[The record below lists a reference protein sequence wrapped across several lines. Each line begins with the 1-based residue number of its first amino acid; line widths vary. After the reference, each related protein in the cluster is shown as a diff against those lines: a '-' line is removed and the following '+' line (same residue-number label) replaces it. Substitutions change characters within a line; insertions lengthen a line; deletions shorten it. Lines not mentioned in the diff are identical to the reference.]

1 VRKHRA
7 VPGAPRW
14 RPQAPG
20 GARCAAMA
28 SASTGRCPVRDGIG
42 AVDRTIGAEN
52 PHHGTPGSR
61 IGTEPRKPD
70 AAGMRAQRST
80 HQSQS
85 NNFAARIGR
94 WSVQHRRRAILGW
107 LAFVFVSIAVGF
119 SLVPQKNLEN
129 GEGMPGESGKAGQVL
144 KDAYPDEAAEQVLV
158 QSKTLTASDAQFKAA
173 VADLAQRLEGTKGV
187 SEVVDPYEAGSGQ
200 ISKDGHSAL
209 VTFSLPG
216 DQKTTEKAV
225 VQSLAAVDTAAKA
238 HPELRIAETGDA
250 SINKATKD
258 KSNDELGS
266 SMFMSLGLT
275 LIILLFTFG
284 ALVAAGIPVL
294 LGLTA
299 VLATLGLLGPV
310 SQIAPVDASVMH
322 VVLLVGMAVG
332 VDYSLFYVKRAR
344 EEREAGRETNAAI
357 EAAAATSGRAVVIS
371 GFTVMVAMAGMY
383 LGGIS
388 NFASFATGT
397 IMVVAVAVLG
407 SLTVLP
413 ATLSKLGDRIEKG
426 RVPLLGRLRSRIG
439 GVGLWSR
446 VLDVVLRRPLVSAV
460 VAAGVLVA
468 LALPTLGMETSLG
481 GTDDTSRDLP
491 VMQTYDRIQAAFPS
505 EGSAEMVV
513 IKADDA
519 TSPEVVSGIRALEA
533 EAAARPGLFE
543 GQPSVE
549 LSADKSVASVT
560 LPTTGNGTDELSNKA
575 VDALRGD
582 IVPSTVGSVDG
593 VEAYT
598 TGEAAAT
605 GDFNDAMIGH
615 LPYVFAFV
623 LSAAFLLLLVTFRSI
638 VIPLK
643 AIALNMLS
651 VGAAYGL
658 LTLVFQNGL
667 GESLGLGSGPI
678 AAWLPLFLFVI
689 LFGLSMDYHVFIL
702 TRVREAF
709 DRGMSTGDAVAH
721 GIKSTAGVVT
731 SAAIVMVAVFSM
743 FALSSELQMQ
753 QMGIGLAAAVLIDA
767 TIIRGVLLPATM
779 KLLGDW
785 NWWLPRKLN
794 WLPNLETEPEVQ
806 PTYG

>member
-1 VRKHRA
+1 
-7 VPGAPRW
+7 
-14 RPQAPG
+14 
-20 GARCAAMA
+20 M
-28 SASTGRCPVRDGIG
+28 
-42 AVDRTIGAEN
+42 RT
-52 PHHGTPGSR
+52 R
-61 IGTEPRKPD
+61 
-70 AAGMRAQRST
+70 RST
-80 HQSQS
+80 HTDQT
-85 NNFAARIGR
+85 NLNLAARVGR
-94 WSVQHRRRAILGW
+94 WSVQHRRKAILGW
-107 LAFVFVSIAVGF
+107 LAFVFVALVVGF
-119 SLVPQKNLEN
+119 NMVPQNNLEQ
-129 GEGMPGESGKAGQVL
+129 GEGMPGESGKAGQIL
-144 KDAYPDEAAEQVLV
+144 KDAYPDKAGEQVLV
-158 QSKTLTASDAQFKAA
+158 QSKTLEASDSQFKAA
-173 VADLAQRLEGTKGV
+173 VADVTQRLERTDGV
-187 SEVVDPYEAGSGQ
+187 GKVDPAVV
-200 ISKDGHSAL
+200 SKDGHSAL
-209 VTFSLPG
+209 VAFELPG
-216 DQKTTEKAV
+216 KSDVTEKSV
-225 VQSLAAVDTAAKA
+225 VNSLAAVHAAQKA
-238 HPELRIAETGDA
+238 HPELRIDESGDA
-250 SINKATKD
+250 SISKAELD
-258 KSNDELGS
+258 KSNKEMAG

-310 SQIAPVDASVMH
+310 SQLAPVDASVMH

-332 VDYSLFYVKRAR
+332 VDYSLFYVKRER
-344 EEREAGRETNAAI
+344 EERAAGRDANAAI
-357 EAAAATSGRAVVIS
+357 EAAAATSGRAIVIS

-383 LGGIS
+383 MGGIS

-413 ATLSKLGDRIEKG
+413 ATLSKLGHRIEKG
-426 RVPLLGRLRSRIG
+426 RVPFLGRLRNRAG
-439 GVGLWSR
+439 GVGIWTR
-446 VLDVVLRRPLVSAV
+446 ILDRVLRRPLLSAI

-468 LALPTLGMETSLG
+468 LTIPVLGMQTSLG
-481 GTDDTSRDLP
+481 GTDDTSRDLK
-491 VMQTYDRIQAAFPS
+491 VMRTYDRIQAAFPS

-519 TSPEVVSGIRALEA
+519 TSPQVASGIKALESD
-533 EAAARPGLFE
+533 AAARPALFE
-543 GQPSVE
+543 GRPSLE
-549 LSADKSVASVT
+549 LSADKSVAIVT
-560 LPTTGNGTDELSNKA
+560 LPTTGDGTDDLSNKA
-575 VDALRGD
+575 VDALRDD
-582 IVPSTVGSVDG
+582 IVPGTVGKVDG

-623 LSAAFLLLLVTFRSI
+623 LTAAFLLLLVTFRSI

-643 AIALNMLS
+643 AIVLNMLS
-651 VGAAYGL
+651 VGSAYGL

-667 GESLGLGSGPI
+667 GEALGLGSGPI

-709 DRGMSTGDAVAH
+709 DRGMSTEDAVAH

-743 FALSSELQMQ
+743 FAMSSELQMQ

-779 KLLGDW
+779 TLLGDL
-785 NWWLPRKLN
+785 NWYLPRKLR
-794 WLPNLETEPEVQ
+794 WLPQVTVEPEVQ
-806 PTYG
+806 PAYG

>member
-1 VRKHRA
+1 
-7 VPGAPRW
+7 
-14 RPQAPG
+14 
-20 GARCAAMA
+20 M
-28 SASTGRCPVRDGIG
+28 
-42 AVDRTIGAEN
+42 RT
-52 PHHGTPGSR
+52 
-61 IGTEPRKPD
+61 
-70 AAGMRAQRST
+70 QRNT
-80 HQSQS
+80 TKSQT
-85 NNFAARIGR
+85 NHNLAARVGR
-94 WSVQHRRRAILGW
+94 WSVQHRRKAILGW
-107 LAFVFVSIAVGF
+107 LAFVFISLVVGF
-119 SLVPQKNLEN
+119 NLVPQKNLEN
-129 GEGMPGESGKAGQVL
+129 GEGMPGESGKASEVL
-144 KDAYPDEAAEQVLV
+144 KGAYPDESGEQVLV
-158 QSKTLTASDAQFKAA
+158 QSKQLRASDSQFKAA
-173 VADLAQRLEGTKGV
+173 VADVTQRLEGTKGV
-187 SEVVDPYEAGSGQ
+187 SEVVSPYESGSGQ

-209 VTFSLPG
+209 VTFTLPG
-216 DQKTTEKAV
+216 DQKTTEKSV
-225 VQSLAAVDTAAKA
+225 VSSLAAVDAAAKA
-238 HPELRIAETGDA
+238 HPELRIEESGDA

-258 KSNDELGS
+258 KSNEEMGS

-275 LIILLFTFG
+275 LIILMFTFG

-310 SQIAPVDASVMH
+310 SQLAPVDAQVMH

-344 EEREAGRETNAAI
+344 EEREAGRETGAAI

-426 RVPLLGRLRSRIG
+426 RVPFLGRLRNRTG
-439 GVGLWSR
+439 GVGIWSR
-446 VLDVVLRRPLVSAV
+446 VLDRVLRRPLLSAI

-468 LALPTLGMETSLG
+468 LTIPVLGMETSLG
-481 GTDDTSRDLP
+481 GTDDTSRDIP
-491 VMQTYDRIQAAFPS
+491 EMQTYDRIQAAFPS
-505 EGSAEMVV
+505 EGSSEMVV

-519 TSPEVVSGIRALEA
+519 TSPEVASGIKALES
-533 EAAARPGLFE
+533 EATARPALFE
-543 GQPSVE
+543 GKPSFE
-549 LSADKSVASVT
+549 LSADKSVAIVT
-560 LPTTGNGTDELSNKA
+560 LPTVGDGTDDLSNKA
-575 VDALRGD
+575 VDALRDD
-582 IVPSTVGSVDG
+582 IVPSTVGTVDG

-643 AIALNMLS
+643 AIVLNMLS
-651 VGAAYGL
+651 VGSAYGL
-658 LTLVFQNGL
+658 LTLVFQHGL

-709 DRGMSTGDAVAH
+709 DRGLSTGDAVAE

-743 FALSSELQMQ
+743 FAMSSELQMQ

-785 NWWLPRKLN
+785 NWYLPSKLGWLPKV
-794 WLPNLETEPEVQ
+794 TVEPEVQ
-806 PTYG
+806 PAAA

>member
-1 VRKHRA
+1 MGR
-7 VPGAPRW
+7 GAAKAEA
-14 RPQAPG
+14 APM
-20 GARCAAMA
+20 RTQ
-28 SASTGRCPVRDGIG
+28 SST
-42 AVDRTIGAEN
+42 
-52 PHHGTPGSR
+52 S
-61 IGTEPRKPD
+61 K
-70 AAGMRAQRST
+70 
-80 HQSQS
+80 SQS
-85 NNFAARIGR
+85 NHNLAARVGR
-94 WSVQHRRRAILGW
+94 WSVGHRKTAILGW
-107 LAFVFVSIAVGF
+107 LAFVFVALAVGF

-129 GEGMPGESGKAGQVL
+129 GEGMPGESGKAGQIL
-144 KDAYPDEAAEQVLV
+144 KDAYPDEAGEQVLF
-158 QSKTLTASDAQFKAA
+158 QSKSLKATDSEFKAA
-173 VADLAQRLEGTKGV
+173 VADVTQRLERTPGV
-187 SEVVDPYEAGSGQ
+187 GKIDPAAVSR
-200 ISKDGHSAL
+200 DGHSAL
-209 VTFSLPG
+209 VAFELPG
-216 DQKTTEKAV
+216 KSDVTEKSV
-225 VQSLAAVDTAAKA
+225 VRSLAAVDAAAKA
-238 HPELRIAETGDA
+238 HPELRIAESGDA
-250 SINKATKD
+250 SINKATLD
-258 KSNDELGS
+258 KSDEEMGS
-266 SMFMSLGLT
+266 HMLMTLGLT

-284 ALVAAGIPVL
+284 AFVAAGIPVL

-310 SQIAPVDASVMH
+310 SQLAPVDASVMQ
-322 VVLLVGMAVG
+322 VVLLIGMAVG
-332 VDYSLFYVKRAR
+332 VDYSLFYIKRER
-344 EEREAGRETNAAI
+344 EERAAGRDANAAI
-357 EAAAATSGRAVVIS
+357 EAAAATSGRAIVIS

-413 ATLSKLGDRIEKG
+413 ATLSTLGDRIEKG
-426 RVPLLGRLRSRIG
+426 RVPFLGRLRNRIG
-439 GVGLWSR
+439 GVGIWPR
-446 VLDVVLRRPLVSAV
+446 VVDRVLRRPLLSAI

-468 LALPTLGMETSLG
+468 LTVPVLGMQTSLG
-481 GTDDTSRDLP
+481 GTDDTSRDLE
-491 VMQTYDRIQAAFPS
+491 VMRTYDRVQAAFPS
-505 EGSAEMVV
+505 EGSAEIVV

-519 TSPEVVSGIRALEA
+519 TSHEVTSGIKALESGV
-533 EAAARPGLFE
+533 AARPGLFE
-543 GQPSVE
+543 GKPSLE
-549 LSADKSVASVT
+549 YSSDKTVAIVT
-560 LPTTGNGTDELSNKA
+560 LPTEGTGTDDLSNRA

-582 IVPSTVGSVDG
+582 IVPSTVGKLDG
-593 VEAYT
+593 VQAYT
-598 TGEAAAT
+598 TGEASAT

-615 LPYVFAFV
+615 LPLVFAFV

-643 AIALNMLS
+643 AIVLNMLS

-702 TRVREAF
+702 TRIREAF

-721 GIKSTAGVVT
+721 GIKITAGTVT

-743 FALSSELQMQ
+743 FAMSSELQMQ

-785 NWWLPRKLN
+785 NWYLPRKLG
-794 WLPNLETEPEVQ
+794 WLPKVTVEPEVQ
-806 PTYG
+806 PAAA

>member
-1 VRKHRA
+1 
-7 VPGAPRW
+7 
-14 RPQAPG
+14 
-20 GARCAAMA
+20 M
-28 SASTGRCPVRDGIG
+28 
-42 AVDRTIGAEN
+42 
-52 PHHGTPGSR
+52 
-61 IGTEPRKPD
+61 
-70 AAGMRAQRST
+70 
-80 HQSQS
+80 
-85 NNFAARIGR
+85 
-94 WSVQHRRRAILGW
+94 
-107 LAFVFVSIAVGF
+107 
-119 SLVPQKNLEN
+119 
-129 GEGMPGESGKAGQVL
+129 
-144 KDAYPDEAAEQVLV
+144 LV
-158 QSKTLTASDAQFKAA
+158 QSKTLKASDSQFKSA
-173 VADLAQRLEGTKGV
+173 VADVSQRLKDTNGV
-187 SEVVDPYEAGSGQ
+187 SEVAAPQ

-209 VTFSLPG
+209 VTFELPG
-216 DQKTTEKAV
+216 KSDVTEKSV
-225 VQSLAAVDTAAKA
+225 VSSLAAVHAAQKA
-238 HPELRIAETGDA
+238 HPELRIDESGDA
-250 SINKATKD
+250 SINKATLD
-258 KSNDELGS
+258 KSNEEMAS

-310 SQIAPVDASVMH
+310 SQLAPVDASVMH

-332 VDYSLFYVKRAR
+332 VDYSLFYIKRER
-344 EEREAGRETNAAI
+344 EERAAGRDANAAI

-383 LGGIS
+383 LGGIA

-413 ATLSKLGDRIEKG
+413 ATLSKLGHRVEKG
-426 RVPLLGRLRSRIG
+426 RVPFFGRLRDR
-439 GVGLWSR
+439 VGKVGIWSR
-446 VLDVVLRRPLVSAV
+446 VLDRVLRRPLLSAI

-468 LALPTLGMETSLG
+468 LTVPVLGMQTSLG
-481 GTDDTSRDLP
+481 GTDDTSRDLK
-491 VMQTYDRIQAAFPS
+491 VMRTYDRIQAAFPS

-519 TSPEVVSGIRALEA
+519 TSPKVASGIRALES
-533 EAAARPGLFE
+533 EASARPALFE
-543 GQPSVE
+543 GKPSIE
-549 LSADKSVASVT
+549 LSADKSVAIVT
-560 LPTTGNGTDELSNKA
+560 LPTTGEGTDDLSNKA

-582 IVPSTVGSVDG
+582 IVPSTVGNIDG

-598 TGEAAAT
+598 SGEAAAT

-638 VIPLK
+638 VIPAK
-643 AIALNMLS
+643 AIVLNMLS
-651 VGAAYGL
+651 VGSAYGL
-658 LTLVFQNGL
+658 LTLVFQHGL
-667 GESLGLGSGPI
+667 GEALGLGSGPI

-743 FALSSELQMQ
+743 FAMSSELQMQ
-753 QMGIGLAAAVLIDA
+753 QLGVGLAAAVLIDA
-767 TIIRGVLLPATM
+767 TIIRGILLPATM

-785 NWWLPRKLN
+785 NWYLPSKLGWLPKVSV
-794 WLPNLETEPEVQ
+794 EKEVA
-806 PTYG
+806 PAYG

>member
-1 VRKHRA
+1 MLLR
-7 VPGAPRW
+7 
-14 RPQAPG
+14 
-20 GARCAAMA
+20 M
-28 SASTGRCPVRDGIG
+28 
-42 AVDRTIGAEN
+42 RT
-52 PHHGTPGSR
+52 
-61 IGTEPRKPD
+61 
-70 AAGMRAQRST
+70 
-80 HQSQS
+80 QSHTTKSQT
-85 NNFAARIGR
+85 NHNLAARVGR
-94 WSVQHRRRAILGW
+94 WSVQHRRKAILGW
-107 LAFVFVSIAVGF
+107 LAFVFISLVVGF
-119 SLVPQKNLEN
+119 NLVPQKNIEQ

-144 KDAYPDEAAEQVLV
+144 KDAYPDKAAEQVLV
-158 QSKTLTASDAQFKAA
+158 QSKTLRASDGQFKAA
-173 VADLAQRLEGTKGV
+173 VADVTQRLQHTEG
-187 SEVVDPYEAGSGQ
+187 VDNIASGQ
-200 ISKDGHSAL
+200 VSKDGHSAL
-209 VTFSLPG
+209 VTFELRG
-216 DQKTTEKAV
+216 DSETTEKSV
-225 VQSLAAVDTAAKA
+225 VSSLAAVHAAAKA
-238 HPELRIAETGDA
+238 HPELRIAESGDA
-250 SINKATKD
+250 SINKATLD
-258 KSNDELGS
+258 KSNEEMGS
-266 SMFMSLGLT
+266 SLFMSLGLT

-294 LGLTA
+294 LGLTS

-310 SQIAPVDASVMH
+310 SQLAPVDTSVMH

-332 VDYSLFYVKRAR
+332 VDYSLFYVKRER
-344 EEREAGRETNAAI
+344 EERAAGRDSNAAI
-357 EAAAATSGRAVVIS
+357 EAAAATSGRAIVIS

-383 LGGIS
+383 LGGIA

-413 ATLSKLGDRIEKG
+413 ATLSKLGHRVEKG
-426 RVPLLGRLRSRIG
+426 RVPFLGRLRDRIG
-439 GVGLWSR
+439 GVGIWSR
-446 VLDVVLRRPLVSAV
+446 IVDRVLRRPLLSAV

-468 LALPTLGMETSLG
+468 LTIPVLGMQTSLG
-481 GTDDTSRDLP
+481 GTDDASRDLQ
-491 VMQTYDRIQAAFPS
+491 VMRTYDRIQAAFPS

-519 TSPEVVSGIRALEA
+519 TSHEVVSGIEALES
-533 EAAARPGLFE
+533 EATARPALFE
-543 GQPSVE
+543 GKPSLE
-549 LSADKSVASVT
+549 LSADKTVATVT
-560 LPTTGNGTDELSNKA
+560 LPTTGNGTDDRSNRA

-582 IVPSTVGSVDG
+582 IVPGTVGKLDG

-643 AIALNMLS
+643 AIVLNMLS
-651 VGAAYGL
+651 VGSAYGL

-702 TRVREAF
+702 TRIREAF

-721 GIKSTAGVVT
+721 GIKSTAGTVT

-743 FALSSELQMQ
+743 FAMSSELQMQ

-785 NWWLPRKLN
+785 NWWLPSKLN
-794 WLPNLETEPEVQ
+794 WLPKVTVEPEVT
-806 PTYG
+806 PAYG

>member
-1 VRKHRA
+1 
-7 VPGAPRW
+7 
-14 RPQAPG
+14 
-20 GARCAAMA
+20 M
-28 SASTGRCPVRDGIG
+28 
-42 AVDRTIGAEN
+42 RT
-52 PHHGTPGSR
+52 
-61 IGTEPRKPD
+61 
-70 AAGMRAQRST
+70 QRST
-80 HQSQS
+80 SKSQS
-85 NNFAARIGR
+85 NRNVAARVGR
-94 WSVQHRRRAILGW
+94 WSVGHRKTAILGW
-107 LAFVFVSIAVGF
+107 LAFVLVALAVGF
-119 SLVPQKNLEN
+119 NLVPQKNLEPN
-129 GEGMPGESGKAGQVL
+129 EGMPGESGKAGQIL
-144 KDAYPDEAAEQVLV
+144 NDAYPDKAAEQVLV
-158 QSKTLTASDAQFKAA
+158 QSRTLRAGDPQFKSA
-173 VADLAQRLEGTKGV
+173 VADVTTRLEHTKGV
-187 SEVVDPYEAGSGQ
+187 DKVAAAQV
-200 ISKDGHSAL
+200 SKDGHSAL
-209 VTFSLPG
+209 VTFELPG
-216 DQKTTEKAV
+216 KSDVTEKSVAR
-225 VQSLAAVDTAAKA
+225 SLAAVHAAAKA

-250 SINKATKD
+250 SINKASMD
-258 KSNDELGS
+258 KSNEEMTS

-310 SQIAPVDASVMH
+310 SQLAPVDASVMH

-332 VDYSLFYVKRAR
+332 VDYSLFYVKRER
-344 EEREAGRETNAAI
+344 EERAAGRDSNAAI
-357 EAAAATSGRAVVIS
+357 EAAAATSGRAIVIS

-383 LGGIS
+383 LGGIA

-397 IMVVAVAVLG
+397 ILVVAVAVLG

-413 ATLSKLGDRIEKG
+413 ATLSKLGDRVEKG
-426 RVPLLGRLRSRIG
+426 RVPFLGRLRDRIGEVGIWSRI
-439 GVGLWSR
+439 VDR
-446 VLDVVLRRPLVSAV
+446 VLRRPLLSAI

-468 LALPTLGMETSLG
+468 LTVPVLGMQTSLG
-481 GTDDTSRDLP
+481 GTDDTSRDLK
-491 VMQTYDRIQAAFPS
+491 VMRTYDRVQAAFPS
-505 EGSAEMVV
+505 EGSGEIVV

-519 TSPEVVSGIRALEA
+519 TSHEVTSGIKALGSGV
-533 EAAARPGLFE
+533 AARPALFE
-543 GQPSVE
+543 GKPSLE
-549 LSADKSVASVT
+549 YSSDKSVAIVT
-560 LPTTGNGTDELSNKA
+560 LPTTGNGTDDLSNRA

-582 IVPSTVGSVDG
+582 IVPGTVGKLDG
-593 VEAYT
+593 VQAYT
-598 TGEAAAT
+598 TGEASAT

-615 LPYVFAFV
+615 LPLVFAFV

-643 AIALNMLS
+643 AIVLNMLS

-702 TRVREAF
+702 TRIREAF

-721 GIKSTAGVVT
+721 GIKSTAGTVT

-743 FALSSELQMQ
+743 FAMSSELQMQ

-779 KLLGDW
+779 RLLGDW
-785 NWWLPRKLN
+785 NWYLPSRLGWLPKV
-794 WLPNLETEPEVQ
+794 TVEPEVV
-806 PTYG
+806 PAYG

>member
-1 VRKHRA
+1 
-7 VPGAPRW
+7 
-14 RPQAPG
+14 
-20 GARCAAMA
+20 M
-28 SASTGRCPVRDGIG
+28 
-42 AVDRTIGAEN
+42 RT
-52 PHHGTPGSR
+52 
-61 IGTEPRKPD
+61 
-70 AAGMRAQRST
+70 QRST
-80 HQSQS
+80 SKSRS
-85 NNFAARIGR
+85 NLNFAARIGR
-94 WSVQHRRRAILGW
+94 WSVQHRRKAILGW
-107 LAFVFVSIAVGF
+107 LAFVFVSLAIGF
-119 SLVPQKNLEN
+119 NLVPQKNLEN
-129 GEGMPGESGKAGQVL
+129 GEGMPGESGKASQVL
-144 KDAYPDEAAEQVLV
+144 KDAYPDEAGEQVLV
-158 QSKTLTASDAQFKAA
+158 QSKTLKASDSQFKAA
-173 VADLAQRLEGTKGV
+173 VADVTKRLEGTKGV
-187 SEVVDPYEAGSGQ
+187 TEVAAPQ

-216 DQKTTEKAV
+216 DQKTAEDNVAG
-225 VQSLAAVDTAAKA
+225 SLAAVDAAAKA

-250 SINKATKD
+250 SINKATMA
-258 KSNDELGS
+258 KSNKEMGS

-310 SQIAPVDASVMH
+310 SQIAPVDAQVMH

-332 VDYSLFYVKRAR
+332 VDYSLFYVKRER
-344 EEREAGRETNAAI
+344 EERAAGRDSNAAI
-357 EAAAATSGRAVVIS
+357 EAAAATSGRAVLIS

-413 ATLSKLGDRIEKG
+413 ATLSKLGSKLEKG
-426 RVPLLGRLRSRIG
+426 RVPFLGRLRDRG
-439 GVGLWSR
+439 GVGIWTR
-446 VLDVVLRRPLVSAV
+446 ILDRVLRRPLLSAI

-468 LALPTLGMETSLG
+468 LTIPVLGMETSLG
-481 GTDDTSRDLP
+481 GTDDNSRDIP
-491 VMQTYDRIQAAFPS
+491 EMQTYDRVQAAFPS

-519 TSPEVVSGIRALEA
+519 TSPEVASGIKALEA
-533 EAAARPGLFE
+533 EAAARPALFE

-549 LSADKSVASVT
+549 LSTDKTVATVT
-560 LPTTGNGTDELSNKA
+560 LPTTGDGTDDLSNKA

-582 IVPSTVGSVDG
+582 IVPSTVGEVDG

-643 AIALNMLS
+643 AIVLNMLS
-651 VGAAYGL
+651 VGSAYGL
-658 LTLVFQNGL
+658 LTLVFQHGL
-667 GESLGLGSGPI
+667 GETLGLGSGPI

-702 TRVREAF
+702 TRIREAF
-709 DRGMSTGDAVAH
+709 DGGMSTEDAVAH

-743 FALSSELQMQ
+743 FAMSSELQMQ

-767 TIIRGVLLPATM
+767 TIIRGVLLPAAMT
-779 KLLGDW
+779 LLGDL
-785 NWWLPRKLN
+785 NWWLPKKLG
-794 WLPNLETEPEVQ
+794 WLPKVTVEPEVA
-806 PTYG
+806 PAAA